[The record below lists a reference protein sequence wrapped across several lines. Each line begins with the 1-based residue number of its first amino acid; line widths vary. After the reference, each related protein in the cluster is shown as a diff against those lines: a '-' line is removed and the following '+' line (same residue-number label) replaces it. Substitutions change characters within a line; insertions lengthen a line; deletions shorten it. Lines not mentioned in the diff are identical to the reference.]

1 MIRVLGIV
9 EASGLI
15 HRSQVHSWEQPG
27 DVDVQIGLSE
37 LKQECTIDRP
47 GSYAWIELREPTQP
61 EAELVTRIF
70 GLPRLLVEDAMNPRQ
85 RPKVE
90 IHGDGHGLVL
100 VKHIVPAQPSKNL
113 GSRIRVG
120 QLAIFI
126 SSWFVISFRFGA
138 AVDEVRIMEHA
149 SANGTLAGTGSMGA
163 VHALLDDIVDSYLVV
178 VDRLIDETSE
188 VEGAVFAQVGAP
200 QQANDIYRLKRDSL
214 DMRRAVNPLAPI
226 AAAVSSETTSWVP
239 DQLRP
244 YLRDVG
250 DHILRAQ
257 DSLESLDALLLAL
270 LTASTSLQDLQQNRD
285 MRKISA
291 WVAIVAVPTMIAGI
305 YGMNFDY
312 MPELHQP
319 WGYPVVLGL
328 MAGACIGLHRWF
340 KRSGWL

>member
-1 MIRVLGIV
+1 
-9 EASGLI
+9 
-15 HRSQVHSWEQPG
+15 
-27 DVDVQIGLSE
+27 
-37 LKQECTIDRP
+37 
-47 GSYAWIELREPTQP
+47 
-61 EAELVTRIF
+61 
-70 GLPRLLVEDAMNPRQ
+70 
-85 RPKVE
+85 
-90 IHGDGHGLVL
+90 
-100 VKHIVPAQPSKNL
+100 
-113 GSRIRVG
+113 
-120 QLAIFI
+120 
-126 SSWFVISFRFGA
+126 
-138 AVDEVRIMEHA
+138 
-149 SANGTLAGTGSMGA
+149 
-163 VHALLDDIVDSYLVV
+163 
-178 VDRLIDETSE
+178 
-188 VEGAVFAQVGAP
+188 VFAQVGAP